1 MFVSTF
7 GFYLKHEK
15 LLKQSGE
22 LNCWQYNLLACL
34 LIHFKNSFP
43 VHYYSSPATLFHC
56 QEKDT
61 WQRVWDK
68 VIYLGLG
75 DETIAVQKMLILHTE
90 FSFNFALFCYFFIFA
105 VLGIESNILCYP
117 RQVLCHW
124 VTPLVSYSLC
134 FVVLL
139 LILSFLVLLLFWWLL
154 FISDT
159 SNFRL
164 HSR

>member
-1 MFVSTF
+1 MFVSTL

-61 WQRVWDK
+61 WQKVWDK

-75 DETIAVQKMLILHTE
+75 DETIAVQKMLILRTE
-90 FSFNFALFCYFFIFA
+90 FSFNFALFCYFLFLQYW
-105 VLGIESNILCYP
+105 VLNPTSCAIQGKHSVIE
-117 RQVLCHW
+117 
-124 VTPLVSYSLC
+124 
-134 FVVLL
+134 
-139 LILSFLVLLLFWWLL
+139 
-154 FISDT
+154 
-159 SNFRL
+159 L
-164 HSR
+164 HP